1 MRETSI
7 LSDENIKYYKVF
19 VILFP
24 ILFYIPK
31 FFEVQSHYETK
42 EEKTEIDC
50 GKFLNIGKILND
62 PNLRDII
69 TKSMNMSDDELAKV
83 ERLAGACKIIIDEE
97 QIESLTKQYSS
108 SQSVTQFHELTE
120 PPISSKSF
128 ATSASTIFTSR
139 DSTSTLNA
147 TKTRTKRNRW
157 GERDKRKSRTA
168 AKKRIPLI
176 R

>member
-31 FFEVQSHYETK
+31 FFEVHSHYETK

-62 PNLRDII
+62 TNLRDII
-69 TKSMNMSDDELAKV
+69 TKSMNMSDDELAEV
-83 ERLAGACKIIIDEE
+83 ERLAAACKIIIDEE
-97 QIESLTKQYSS
+97 QMESLTTQYSS
-108 SQSVTQFHELTE
+108 FQSVSKLQELTE

-128 ATSASTIFTSR
+128 STSASTSFTSR
-139 DSTSTLNA
+139 GSIPVLNA

-157 GERDKRKSRTA
+157 HARDKRKSRTV
-168 AKKRIPLI
+168 AKKPIPLI